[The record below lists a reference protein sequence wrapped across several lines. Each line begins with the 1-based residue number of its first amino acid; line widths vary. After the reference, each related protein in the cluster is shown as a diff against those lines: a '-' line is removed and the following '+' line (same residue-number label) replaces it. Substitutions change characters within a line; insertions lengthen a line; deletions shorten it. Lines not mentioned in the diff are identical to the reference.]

1 MKEIYFNVP
10 RLPRV
15 VCKLGKVFNSFVK
28 IMVVAMVAHYDFS
41 AETPYVEQELFA
53 FKTGALVLIL
63 FFFIE
68 FIQVLL
74 EEAEADNGIG
84 RIELIDILA
93 CIGARFVITA
103 CGVLMLMLLSKNF
116 IKIQGDPIEITKTNP
131 PKQITQVEYVSE
143 YVDAE
148 SDKPLY
154 PIGFEQNGTV
164 VLSCSNADEI
174 FVKEFIAN
182 NGALIDTRTIMLNN
196 GSLGLMTENEN
207 ISEIKFYD
215 TQTSLSALLEMQ
227 EINGCILYVGSP
239 NLTGYKGATN
249 LHDAQLILV
258 TPVKVTAEEKALLDA
273 SFTSVQIIG
282 IETLK

>member
-10 RLPRV
+10 RFPRV

-41 AETPYVEQELFA
+41 ANTPYAEQESFSLKIA
-53 FKTGALVLIL
+53 AWVLIL

-74 EEAEADNGIG
+74 EEADNGGG
-84 RIELIDILA
+84 RIDLTNILA

-164 VLSCSNADEI
+164 VLSCSNADET
-174 FVKEFIAN
+174 FVKDFIAN

-273 SFTSVQIIG
+273 SFTSVKIIG
-282 IETLK
+282 METLK

>member
-1 MKEIYFNVP
+1 MKEIYFNVK
-10 RLPRV
+10 RFPRV

-41 AETPYVEQELFA
+41 ADTPYVEQEGFS
-53 FKTGALVLIL
+53 FEIGALVLIL

-74 EEAEADNGIG
+74 EEADSGRG
-84 RIELIDILA
+84 RIDLTTILA
-93 CIGARFVITA
+93 CIGSRFVITA

-131 PKQITQVEYVSE
+131 PKQITQVEYVNE

-164 VLSCSNADEI
+164 VLSCSNADET
-174 FVKEFIAN
+174 FVKDFIAN

-196 GSLGLMTENEN
+196 GSLGLMTENESV
-207 ISEIKFYD
+207 SEIKFYD

-273 SFTSVQIIG
+273 SFTSVKIIG
-282 IETLK
+282 METLK

>member
-1 MKEIYFNVP
+1 MKEIYFNVH

-15 VCKLGKVFNSFVK
+15 VCKLGKAFNSFVK

-41 AETPYVEQELFA
+41 ADTPYAEQESFS
-53 FKTGALVLIL
+53 FEIGALVLIL

-74 EEAEADNGIG
+74 EEADSGRG
-84 RIELIDILA
+84 RIDLTTILA
-93 CIGARFVITA
+93 CIGSRFVITA

-207 ISEIKFYD
+207 TSEIKFYD

-258 TPVKVTAEEKALLDA
+258 TSVKVTAEEKALLDA

>member
-10 RLPRV
+10 RFPRV

-41 AETPYVEQELFA
+41 ADTPYAEQESFSLKIA
-53 FKTGALVLIL
+53 ALVLIL

-74 EEAEADNGIG
+74 EEADNGGG
-84 RIELIDILA
+84 RIDLTNILA

-164 VLSCSNADEI
+164 VLSCSNADET
-174 FVKEFIAN
+174 FVKDFITN

-207 ISEIKFYD
+207 TSEIKFYD

>member
-10 RLPRV
+10 RFPRV
-15 VCKLGKVFNSFVK
+15 VCKLGKVFNSLVK

-41 AETPYVEQELFA
+41 ADTPYVEQESFS
-53 FKTGALVLIL
+53 FKIGALILIL

-74 EEAEADNGIG
+74 EEADNGGG
-84 RIELIDILA
+84 RIDLTTILA

-131 PKQITQVEYVSE
+131 PKQITQVEYVNE

-164 VLSCSNADEI
+164 VLSCSNADET
-174 FVKEFIAN
+174 FVKDFIAN

-196 GSLGLMTENEN
+196 GSLGLMTEDESV
-207 ISEIKFYD
+207 SEIKFYD

-239 NLTGYKGATN
+239 NLTGYKGTTN

-273 SFTSVQIIG
+273 SFTSVKIIG
-282 IETLK
+282 METLK

>member
-10 RLPRV
+10 RFPRV

-41 AETPYVEQELFA
+41 ANTPYAEQESFSLKIA
-53 FKTGALVLIL
+53 ALVLIL

-74 EEAEADNGIG
+74 EEADNGGG
-84 RIELIDILA
+84 RIDLTNILA

-164 VLSCSNADEI
+164 VLSCSNADET
-174 FVKEFIAN
+174 FVKDFIAN

-196 GSLGLMTENEN
+196 GSLGLMSENEN
-207 ISEIKFYD
+207 TSEIKFYD

-273 SFTSVQIIG
+273 SFTSVKIIG
-282 IETLK
+282 METLK